1 MKEILKETIGF
12 IIFTGFCIYGIYLL
26 DNNTAI
32 IHSDKPLTPTIE
44 LKIKDNKVDTM
55 YVYRL
60 K

>member
-1 MKEILKETIGF
+1 MKEIFKETIGF

-26 DNNTAI
+26 DNNA

-44 LKIKDNKVDTM
+44 LKIKDNKVDTI